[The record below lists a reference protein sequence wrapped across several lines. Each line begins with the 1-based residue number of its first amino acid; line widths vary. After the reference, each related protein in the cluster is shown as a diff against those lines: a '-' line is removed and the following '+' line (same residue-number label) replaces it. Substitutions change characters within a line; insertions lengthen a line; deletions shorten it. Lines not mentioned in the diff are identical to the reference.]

1 MESRGARSG
10 LAAVLCLLASLLLPP
25 VPASAA
31 ATNHVFD
38 PLLSLTGG
46 TGTSSNDP
54 VPDPGPGHPTKPFTH
69 ACGVAVDPAGYVYVV
84 SQGEPVEP
92 EPGQAPEILNGRIDV
107 FDPTGEFIVE
117 IHNDHQPCS
126 VAVDGEGR
134 VYVVQKDNLD
144 HGVVHYEPDSYPPA
158 PTTDYG
164 APTKV
169 VNSSQNSSIA
179 VNQANDHLLVL
190 DFEVAEY
197 GSATEGNPLIREGIG
212 DDIPRKDGSGD
223 GTLSQSH
230 SVAVDASSG
239 DIFVSSV
246 CVDCPSPIPS
256 SSKPFVSVVYVFDS
270 DGAFKGEI
278 DGSDTP
284 AGGFTAPFGQLYIAI
299 DEANEELF
307 VTDVPESKIVY
318 RFVANQSGGYDY
330 APDPELEKHAYV
342 EPAVIAVSN
351 GDVSTR
357 GNVYVTTG
365 TSVSHLYVFTRAG
378 DVTAPEVRNPAFSNP
393 TAEDVS
399 LSGEVNPAGAAT
411 SYRFEYIADASYRSD
426 LEAFGAGHGFDHA
439 TVVGGGSLPAGNQ
452 FVTVSTFLAGLAEGT
467 VYHFRVVASN
477 FCKAD
482 KSIPCTTEGEERV
495 FATFP
500 TPALQQPCP
509 NQGLR
514 VGPSALLPDCRAY
527 ELVTPADTNGR
538 SPEATKIG
546 ADTDLV
552 SVGGDSLL
560 FVTAGGSL
568 PSLGGN
574 GIADGYEAIRSPLGW
589 SSTLGGPTGEQSQS
603 PAPGQAS
610 TDHGYWFWR
619 TGSGI
624 DHGDLVIDGQSTT
637 YVRLPDHSF
646 RLVGAGPLQ
655 TDPRAQPLRLAP
667 GGAHMIFSSARPL
680 TPDSS
685 PDGVITIYDTTA
697 DGATAAV
704 SLKPDGTAPPGGSE
718 VRYRGSSAD
727 GAAVAFTVSEAGAIA
742 LYERRSGMTK
752 LVATGPTT
760 FAGLST
766 EGARLTYL
774 QDGDMFSFDF
784 SNGTTTQI
792 GSGGESLPVNVSA
805 DGSHVY
811 FVSSKVLAT
820 SEGPVAGKN
829 NFYVWDAESQAID
842 FIARL
847 TDLDLSGTKFP
858 QATAY
863 GLTLWS
869 NGIQAG
875 QSGVDPSR
883 TTPSGHVI
891 VFESHAGLTGH
902 DSSGTA
908 QVYRYEAGPS
918 PSLSCLSCSPS
929 LAPPGGD
936 SHLQVFEFSN
946 EQAPALPGTPVR
958 NVSDDGRFVFFQSPD
973 PLVATDVD
981 ETEDVYEWEAPGAGG
996 CARTQGCLA
1005 LISSGRSGAPNFLY
1019 AATPSGSDVFF
1030 TTADLLTPADG
1041 DVTFSIYDA
1050 RVNGGFPDEAVSGC
1064 RSGECRGEPVSAPA
1078 LLQPS
1083 SSVTQPSRHCRKIK
1097 RKARHKSVKG
1107 HASKKRCAAKH
1118 RKRHHHHRSA
1128 KPGAKR

>member
-1 MESRGARSG
+1 VSG
-10 LAAVLCLLASLLLPP
+10 WAALCLLTFLLLTAD
-25 VPASAA
+25 PASA

-46 TGTSSNDP
+46 TGTSKDDE
-54 VPDPGPGHPTKPFTH
+54 VPDPGPSHPPKPFTH

-107 FDPTGEFIVE
+107 FSPTGEFIVE

-126 VAVDGEGR
+126 VAVDSEGT

-144 HGVVHYEPDSYPPA
+144 HGVVRYEPDSYPPTPA
-158 PTTDYG
+158 TDYG
-164 APTKV
+164 VPTKV
-169 VNSSQNSSIA
+169 VNSSENSVIA
-179 VNQANDHLLVL
+179 VNQADDHLLVF
-190 DFEVAEY
+190 DFTVAEY
-197 GSATEGNPLIREGIG
+197 GSAPEGNPLIREGIG
-212 DDIPRKDGSGD
+212 DDIPRKDGSGE
-223 GTLSQSH
+223 GSLSQSH
-230 SVAVDASSG
+230 SVAVNASNG

-246 CVDCPSPIPS
+246 CVDCASPIPS
-256 SSKPFVSVVYVFDS
+256 SSEPFVSVVYVFDS
-270 DGAFKGEI
+270 DGSFKGEI

-284 AGGFTAPFGQLYIAI
+284 AGGFTAPFGQLYLAV
-299 DEANEELF
+299 DEANGELF

-330 APDPELEKHAYV
+330 VPDPELEKHSYV
-342 EPAVIAVSN
+342 EPGVIAVSN
-351 GDVSTR
+351 GDVPTR
-357 GNVYVTTG
+357 GNVYVTSG
-365 TSVSHLYVFTRAG
+365 TSVGHLFAFTRAG
-378 DVTAPEVRNPAFSNP
+378 DVAAPEVSDPTFANP

-399 LSGEVNPAGAAT
+399 LSAEVNPAGATT
-411 SYRFEYIADASYRSD
+411 SYQFEYVDDASYRGD
-426 LEAFGAGHGFDHA
+426 LETLGAGHGFDHA
-439 TVVGGGSLPAGNQ
+439 TVAGGGSLPAGNQ
-452 FVTVSTFLAGLAEGT
+452 FVTVSTFLAGLTEGT
-467 VYHFRVVASN
+467 TYHFRVVASN

-482 KSIPCTTEGEERV
+482 KSIPCTTVGEERA

-500 TPALQQPCP
+500 DPALQQSCP

-538 SPEATKIG
+538 SPEATRIG

-560 FVTAGGSL
+560 FGTAGGSL

-574 GIADGYEAIRSPLGW
+574 GYADGYEAIRSPLGW
-589 SSTLGGPTGEQSQS
+589 KSTLAGPTGEQSQA

-646 RLVGAGPLQ
+646 RLVGEGPLQ

-667 GGAHMIFSSARPL
+667 GGAHMIFSSARAL

-685 PDGVITIYDTTA
+685 PEGVITIYDTTA

-704 SLKPDGTAPPGGSE
+704 SLKPDGTAPAAGAE
-718 VRYRGSSAD
+718 VGYRGSSAD
-727 GAAVAFTVSEAGAIA
+727 GTAVAFTVTESGATA
-742 LYERRSGMTK
+742 LYERRGGTTK
-752 LVATGPTT
+752 LVATGATT

-766 EGARLTYL
+766 GGARLTYL
-774 QDGDMFSFDF
+774 QAGDLFSFDF

-792 GSGGESLPVNVSA
+792 GSGGKSSPVNVSA

-820 SEGPVAGKN
+820 PGPVAGKN
-829 NFYVWDAESQAID
+829 NFYVWDAETQAVD

-847 TDLDLSGTKFP
+847 TDLDLSGTVFP

-883 TTPSGHVI
+883 TTPSGDVI
-891 VFESHAGLTGH
+891 VFESHASLTGY
-902 DSSGTA
+902 DSEGAA
-908 QVYRYEAGPS
+908 QVYRYEAGS
-918 PSLSCLSCSPS
+918 PPRLSCLSCSPS

-936 SHLQVFEFSN
+936 SHLQIFEFSN
-946 EQAPALPGTPVR
+946 EQAPALPGAPVR

-996 CARTQGCLA
+996 CVRTEGCLA

-1019 AATPSGSDVFF
+1019 AATPSGSDIFF
-1030 TTADLLTPADG
+1030 TTADLLARADG

-1050 RVNGGFPDEAVSGC
+1050 RVNGGFPDEAVSRC
-1064 RSGECRGEPVSAPA
+1064 RSGECRGEPTAASA

-1083 SSVTQPSRHCRKIK
+1083 SSVTQPARHCRKIK
-1097 RKARHKSVKG
+1097 RKAGHKG
-1107 HASKKRCAAKH
+1107 TRGGRASKKRCAAKH
-1118 RKRHHHHRSA
+1118 RKRHRHHRSA
-1128 KPGAKR
+1128 RHGGHR